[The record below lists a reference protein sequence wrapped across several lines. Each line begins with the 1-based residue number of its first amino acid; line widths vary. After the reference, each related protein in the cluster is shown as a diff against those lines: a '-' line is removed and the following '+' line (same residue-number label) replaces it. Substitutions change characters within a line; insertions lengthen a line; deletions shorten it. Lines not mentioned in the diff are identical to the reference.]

1 MSVGASDIN
10 QLQPEGSSGNLG
22 SRLSNVIRRH
32 SHTQTTSTPPNPSF
46 LSGLSSSAG
55 SSNRQSQNMEPSTSC
70 PQAGNRF
77 LFPRF
82 TGTSSISSSPQG
94 SDASSTSTSDK
105 LRMRSSSDVPNTTL
119 KEPTQYRTR
128 KVRLSPHIDSTRTL
142 MFFPTE
148 FDIEEGGRPIQIGRF
163 SENSKNPED
172 TNLTSQDAPD
182 TTETGS
188 TSTQRPTTDNLHR
201 QPVVVGRRKT
211 CIAFQSKVVSRMHAE
226 LWCDT
231 NGTLYLRD
239 TKSSSGTFVNR
250 CRLSPPGVQ
259 SHSFRLNDNDLV
271 QFGIDYKGGS
281 VDQYRAIK
289 VRFETNYESNMSRR
303 STEYGHSVLRKLESE
318 HAPEIQSVSSESMSL
333 QPSAKK
339 GKLSE
344 CCICLLKIRVS
355 QALFIS
361 PCSHMFHYKCIRP
374 MIQLHHP
381 GFSCPLCRS
390 FFDLEQ
396 DAEEDTDEER
406 TNDQGNS
413 ETPIVIEPEEH
424 VST

>member
-1 MSVGASDIN
+1 MSTGASDAN
-10 QLQPEGSSGNLG
+10 HLQPESSSGHLG
-22 SRLSNVIRRH
+22 WRISNVMRRH
-32 SHTQTTSTPPNPSF
+32 SLTHTSITPPNPSL
-46 LSGLSSSAG
+46 LSGFSSSAG
-55 SSNRQSQNMEPSTSC
+55 SSSRQSQDTDLGTSC
-70 PQAGNRF
+70 PHTENRF

-82 TGTSSISSSPQG
+82 TGTTSMSSSPQE
-94 SDASSTSTSDK
+94 SDASGILTSDK
-105 LRMRSSSDVPNTTL
+105 MRMRSSIDLPNTSY
-119 KEPTQYRTR
+119 KESIHYNTR

-148 FDIEEGGRPIQIGRF
+148 FEIEEGGRSIQIGRF
-163 SENSKNPED
+163 NENSKNHGD
-172 TNLTSQDAPD
+172 TNSSSQGAQD
-182 TTETGS
+182 TMETGS
-188 TSTQRPTTDNLHR
+188 TSTHRPTSDTLHR
-201 QPVVVGRRKT
+201 QPVVVGRHKT
-211 CIAFQSKVVSRMHAE
+211 YIAFQSKVVSRMHAE

-231 NGTLYLRD
+231 NGILYLRD

-259 SHSFRLNDNDLV
+259 SHSFQLNDKDLI
-271 QFGIDYKGGS
+271 QFGVDYKGGS

-289 VRFETNYESNMSRR
+289 VRFETNYDLSMPRQ

-318 HAPEIQSVSSESMSL
+318 NAQEIQSISL
-333 QPSAKK
+333 DSTSPQPSTKK

-396 DAEEDTDEER
+396 DAQDDTDEER
-406 TNDQGNS
+406 EKDEGS
-413 ETPIVIEPEEH
+413 SVTPIVKEPED